1 MTEFT
6 RLTEK
11 DLRSIELQE
20 SQKTVLGMPGGVSDE
35 ALPHYLAAPQAWA
48 CRVATRDGG
57 ARLIACFGV
66 VEQIAGRQGVA
77 WALLAKG
84 LGHAHVALTRRARA
98 AVADSGLPRV
108 EALVRAPDIEALL
121 ADRPWLDAGQRVS
134 LALATPT
141 PEMRWAETVGLTP
154 AHLLRRF
161 GPSGE
166 TVMLYERFA

>member
-6 RLTEK
+6 RLTES

-20 SQKTVLGMPGGVSDE
+20 SQQTVLGMPGGVSDE
-35 ALPHYLAAPQAWA
+35 ALPFYLAGPQAWA
-48 CRVATRDGG
+48 CRVNGRV
-57 ARLIACFGV
+57 IACFGV

-98 AVADSGLPRV
+98 AVADSGFGRV

-121 ADRPWLDAGQRVS
+121 ATRPWLDAGQRV
-134 LALATPT
+134 ALAMSAAT

-154 AHLLRRF
+154 AHLLRRY